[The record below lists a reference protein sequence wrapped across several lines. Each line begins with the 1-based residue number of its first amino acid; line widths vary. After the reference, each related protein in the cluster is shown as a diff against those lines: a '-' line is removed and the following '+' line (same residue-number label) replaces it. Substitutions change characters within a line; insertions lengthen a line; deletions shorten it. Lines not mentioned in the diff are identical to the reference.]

1 MNQEKIGS
9 FISKKRK
16 EKKLTQEGLAEK
28 LGVSKNAVSKW
39 ERGICLMD
47 MSLLK
52 PLSEILDVSI
62 NEILNGEEIKEEEL
76 KSKTDEVL
84 NNTIDYSNKK
94 LKKFK
99 HKVLII
105 TFVILFLIFLITFI
119 VDYRRI
125 KKNMDPLFMIPVRE
139 NGRDYT
145 YLGFGYK
152 MQKKASV
159 SPIEPLS
166 SSEEIHFGLWIFM
179 WKVPVF
185 NTKPYN
191 VWVIN
196 GEKRVLMNIGSYCI
210 TDEIDGE
217 KASECGDA
225 IPPEDMQYKDILET
239 NKMDTMAL
247 DSNRV
252 SITNVRFYSLS
263 GDEIKVLVSHE
274 KYSFV
279 VPDLYGEY
287 IVLIAT
293 YSKRGS
299 SWYSFKININ

>member
-1 MNQEKIGS
+1 MNQERIGS

-16 EKKLTQEGLAEK
+16 EKKLTQEALAEK
-28 LGVSKNAVSKW
+28 LNVSKNAVSKW

-76 KSKTDEVL
+76 KSKTDEDL

-94 LKKFK
+94 LKRFK
-99 HKVLII
+99 HKVLIVVL
-105 TFVILFLIFLITFI
+105 VILFSIFLITFI
-119 VDYRRI
+119 IDYKRI

-152 MQKKASV
+152 LLKKASV
-159 SPIEPLS
+159 SPLEPLS
-166 SSEEIHFGLWIFM
+166 SSEEIRFGLWIFT

-191 VWVIN
+191 VWAIN

-210 TDEIDGE
+210 TDEVDGA

-225 IPPEDMQYKDILET
+225 IPPEDMEYKNILEA
-239 NKMDTMAL
+239 KKEDIIAL
-247 DSNRV
+247 DSNWVKIIRV
-252 SITNVRFYSLS
+252 TFYDSD
-263 GDEIKVLVSHE
+263 GDEVEMLESPG
-274 KYSFV
+274 KYSFK
-279 VPDLYGEY
+279 VPNLSGEF
-287 IVLIAT
+287 IVLINT
-293 YSKRGS
+293 ISKRGTA
-299 SWYSFKININ
+299 WYSFKIHIN